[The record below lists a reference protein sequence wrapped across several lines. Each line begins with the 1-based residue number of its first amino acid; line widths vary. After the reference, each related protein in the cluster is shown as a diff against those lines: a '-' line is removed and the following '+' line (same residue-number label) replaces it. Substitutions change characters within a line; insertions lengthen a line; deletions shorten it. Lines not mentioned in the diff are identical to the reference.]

1 MDISSM
7 IDCCFLLLIYFL
19 VATTLVS
26 EKKLDISIP
35 GTSQS
40 ESAEKAPLEPGRI
53 NIKADG
59 SVFWNQDMAVAEAY
73 DETALAGTAAYT
85 AQRHMDE
92 LVDALKLLKDQA
104 TAAST
109 TPIVIMTGD
118 SKAPH
123 QRVVDVMAAL
133 ATAGIRTVGLN
144 TTTEG

>member
-1 MDISSM
+1 M

-35 GTSQS
+35 GSSQS
-40 ESAEKAPLEPGRI
+40 ASSEKAPLEPGNI

-59 SVFWNQDMAVAEAY
+59 SVYWNNDMSVAEAF
-73 DETALAGTAAYT
+73 DETLTPGTPAYSE
-85 AQRHMDE
+85 QRHMDE
-92 LVDALKLLKDQA
+92 LVDALTLLKDQA

-118 SKAPH
+118 AKAPH